1 MMLGVV
7 KGTALS
13 GERVVLDVQI
23 GEARYREVI
32 LLHPLG
38 VRIRVAIGD
47 RVLVGQIEENTDALF
62 ALPITLSREVEPA
75 IDIVGDEVLVRS
87 SGGTA
92 VSLATKEDVERVRDE
107 LVGHL
112 HLSAAPGAPT
122 GPALDSSQVP
132 ITVITVPI
140 DGTTVLK
147 GE

>member
-87 SGGTA
+87 PGGTA
-92 VSLATKEDVERVRDE
+92 VSLATKADVQGLRDYVATHVHVVTGT
-107 LVGHL
+107 LPVGPV
-112 HLSAAPGAPT
+112 AANALAPATPPGQPT
-122 GPALDSSQVP
+122 GTS
-132 ITVITVPI
+132 
-140 DGTTVLK
+140 VLK